1 MTMWQRVR
9 TPLRAAQVAHQSAEC
24 ARARRGVLVLG
35 APGDGASRLAS
46 DIAAQLRIGGH
57 AVMRLDDVDR
67 VEGARRPTAPP
78 DTIVVA
84 SARVGVPLP
93 DDLAAFLAE
102 RTDVVPLAALTRVEV
117 ADVVTAAIGHPPTAR
132 LVEAL
137 WRSSHGN
144 LAALRATYDELE
156 RRGLIHLSRG
166 QAHMT
171 LPVREAL
178 DAIDADP
185 ARWAS
190 DTDTPLLR
198 TVALEPLVTLD
209 DLDELHDPTAVRES
223 VRRGLLRADGA
234 GGRPVVV
241 HPPLLAEALR
251 REVTAEQRDDG
262 YRAIGALPGSVG
274 RLPAFAA
281 WALAQGREVS
291 DADAVSAVR
300 AAFAVHDYAAGVR
313 VADIALT
320 RPPASPALRA
330 NLLLVR
336 AQCLRLLE
344 RLGEAEASLTEA
356 AALVAASPADSVTE
370 RERDAM
376 IALEIVAA
384 RADLIHYR
392 ERSPEG
398 ALALFDD
405 ARAHWQAD
413 HDLPRRI
420 TLDALTI
427 LHLSY
432 AGRFQDAVAAYRA
445 LVHAPPGPLGRRL
458 EAFHAIALDALGRSD
473 EALVVLGRLDRQAE
487 SAPHSDWVVEEH
499 LAARFTIVLHG
510 EGVVALARETAWFT
524 AVDANRLVLIAPGM
538 RRLADV
544 EVALNVGDIPAAVA
558 AGHDAVKSLERDGP
572 EDYLPRAA
580 SLYAHA
586 LALHSDAEG
595 ARAQLTRLTSLPGV
609 TNSPTGPE
617 LRATVAGTL
626 TALGEHDE
634 ALAQCRALA
643 AEGLVGAAMRGAAT
657 GVIRRHRETCEFA
670 STLPVSGPVPLLTRS
685 LAAAVLSQHPRDALL
700 VSRTAAAA
708 GQHAIAHAA
717 ASLARDQLA
726 PGSSLHGTAVRLV
739 AAAAVH
745 ARGLDTEAAAVTPLL
760 TKRERQ
766 VADLMSRGLGNAEI
780 AETLQLS
787 KRTVEGHINRI
798 YGKTALRDGRP
809 VG

>member
-1 MTMWQRVR
+1 MTVWHRVR
-9 TPLRAAQVAHQSAEC
+9 TPLRAAQVAHRVAEC
-24 ARARRGVLVLG
+24 ARDRRGVLVVG
-35 APGDGASRLAS
+35 APGDGASRLAA
-46 DIAAQLRIGGH
+46 DIATQLRIGGH
-57 AVMRLDDVDR
+57 AVMRLDDADR
-67 VEGARRPTAPP
+67 SAPGSRPTAPT

-93 DDLAAFLAE
+93 AGIAEFLAE
-102 RTDVVPLAALTRVEV
+102 HTDVVPLAALTRVE
-117 ADVVTAAIGHPPTAR
+117 AAEVVTAATGHPPTAR

-156 RRGLIHLSRG
+156 RRGLINLSRG
-166 QAHMT
+166 QLHMT
-171 LPVREAL
+171 LPVRDAL
-178 DAIDADP
+178 DGLETDP
-185 ARWAS
+185 ARWVPQAES
-190 DTDTPLLR
+190 APLR

-209 DLDELHDPTAVRES
+209 DLAELHDPDAVRAL

-234 GGRPVVV
+234 GERPLVV
-241 HPPLLAEALR
+241 HPPLLAEVLR
-251 REVTAEQRDDG
+251 REATAGQRDDD
-262 YRAIGALPGSVG
+262 YRAIARLPGAVG

-281 WALAQGREVS
+281 WALAQGWEVT
-291 DADAVSAVR
+291 DADVVCAVR
-300 AAFAVHDYAAGVR
+300 AASAVHDYAAGVR

-320 RPPASPALRA
+320 GPPASAAPRA
-330 NLLLVR
+330 HLLLVR

-344 RLGEAEASLTEA
+344 RLGEAESSLTEA
-356 AALVAASPADSVTE
+356 SALIATSAGGSAED

-384 RADLIHYR
+384 RADLAHYR
-392 ERSPEG
+392 ERSPDG
-398 ALALFDD
+398 ALALFDE
-405 ARAHWQAD
+405 ARTRWQGD

-432 AGRFQDAVAAYRA
+432 AGRFPDAVAAYRA

-473 EALVVLGRLDRQAE
+473 EAMVVLGRLDRQAE

-510 EGVVALARETAWFT
+510 EGVVALARETAWFQ

-538 RRLADV
+538 RRLADA
-544 EVALNVGDIPAAVA
+544 EVSLSVGDVPAAVA
-558 AGHDAVKSLERDGP
+558 AAHDALKSLERDGP
-572 EDYLPRAA
+572 EDYLPRAV

-586 LALHSDAEG
+586 LALGSDAEG
-595 ARAQLTRLTSLPGV
+595 ARAQLTRLASLPGA

-617 LRATVAGTL
+617 VRSTVAGTL
-626 TALGEHDE
+626 AALGEHDE
-634 ALAQCRALA
+634 ALARCRALA
-643 AEGLVGAAMRGAAT
+643 AEGLVGAAMRGAMT
-657 GVIRRHRETCEFA
+657 GVIRRHGPTCAFA
-670 STLPVSGPVPLLTRS
+670 STLTVSGAVPLLTRS
-685 LAAAVLSQHPRDALL
+685 LAAAVLSAHARDALL

-708 GQHAIAHAA
+708 GQYAIAYAA
-717 ASLARDQLA
+717 ATLARDRLT
-726 PGSSLHGTAVRLV
+726 PGSSLHAAAVRLV
-739 AAAAVH
+739 SAAAVH
-745 ARGLDTEAAAVTPLL
+745 ARGLDTEVAAVTPLL
-760 TKRERQ
+760 TRRERQ
-766 VADLMSRGLGNAEI
+766 VADLMSQGLGNAEI

-798 YGKTALRDGRP
+798 YGKTALRDGPRA
-809 VG
+809 G

>member
-9 TPLRAAQVAHQSAEC
+9 TPLRATQVAHQVDEC
-24 ARARRGVLVLG
+24 ARAQRGVLVLS
-35 APGDGASRLAS
+35 APGDGASRFAS
-46 DIAAQLRIGGH
+46 DIATQLRIGGH
-57 AVMRLDDVDR
+57 VVMRLDDVDR
-67 VEGARRPTAPP
+67 AEGGRRPAAPP

-84 SARVGVPLP
+84 SARIGVPLA

-102 RTDVVPLAALTRVEV
+102 RTDVVQLAALTRVEA

-144 LAALRATYDELE
+144 LAALRAAYDELD
-156 RRGLIHLSRG
+156 RRGLIHISRG

-171 LPVREAL
+171 LPVRDAL
-178 DAIDADP
+178 EAIDADP
-185 ARWAS
+185 ARWVA
-190 DTDTPLLR
+190 DTGTSPLH
-198 TVALEPLVTLD
+198 TVALEPLVTID
-209 DLDELHDPTAVRES
+209 DLALLHDPGTVREL
-223 VRRGLLRADGA
+223 VRRGLLRAEGA
-234 GGRPVVV
+234 GERPVVV

-251 REVTAEQRDDG
+251 REAAPEQRDDG
-262 YRAIGALPGSVG
+262 YRAIGRLPGAAG

-281 WALAQGREVS
+281 WALTQGREVS
-291 DADAVSAVR
+291 TADAVCAVK
-300 AAFAVHDYAAGVR
+300 AAFAVHDCAAGVR

-320 RPPASPALRA
+320 RPSASPALRA
-330 NLLLVR
+330 HLLLVR
-336 AQCLRLLE
+336 AQCLRMLE

-356 AALVAASPADSVTE
+356 ATLIGADPPASAED

-392 ERSPEG
+392 ERSPDA
-398 ALALFDD
+398 ALALFDA
-405 ARAHWQAD
+405 ARAHWRAD

-420 TLDALTI
+420 TLDALTV

-432 AGRFQDAVAAYRA
+432 AGRFQDAVAAYRT

-487 SAPHSDWVVEEH
+487 TAPHSDWVVEEH

-544 EVALNVGDIPAAVA
+544 EVALNVGDVPAAVA

-586 LALHSDAEG
+586 LALDSDAEG
-595 ARAQLTRLTSLPGV
+595 ARAQLTRLTSLAGV

-617 LRATVAGTL
+617 IRATVAGTL
-626 TALGEHDE
+626 SALGEHDE

-643 AEGLVGAAMRGAAT
+643 AEGLIGAAMRGAAT
-657 GVIRRHRETCEFA
+657 GVIRRHRAMCEFA
-670 STLPVSGPVPLLTRS
+670 SALAVTGPVPLLTRS

-708 GQHAIAHAA
+708 GQYAIAHAA
-717 ASLARDQLA
+717 AALARDQLA

-745 ARGLDTEAAAVTPLL
+745 ARGLDTESAAVMPLL

-766 VADLMSRGLGNAEI
+766 VADLMSQGLGNAEI
-780 AETLQLS
+780 AETLKLS

-798 YGKTALRDGRP
+798 YGKTALRDGP
-809 VG
+809 HAG